1 MRNSSLVKWLC
12 AENVTGLKPVT
23 EAADYSRFDVRDSK
37 FERKKQM
44 ITSYHDLEV
53 YKRSYGLAL
62 KVHKMSLQFP
72 RHEMYEIGSQL
83 RRAAIS
89 IPLNIAEGY
98 GRKKHVND
106 FKNFLINA
114 LGSCNEV
121 AVLIEMV
128 KDLGYEITDY
138 EELKEE
144 YDHLG
149 RQLNRLIQTWK

>member
-1 MRNSSLVKWLC
+1 
-12 AENVTGLKPVT
+12 
-23 EAADYSRFDVRDSK
+23 
-37 FERKKQM
+37 M
-44 ITSYHDLEV
+44 IQSYHDLEV
-53 YKRSYGLAL
+53 YKRSYVLAL
-62 KVHKMSLQFP
+62 RVHKISLQFP

-114 LGSCNEV
+114 LDSCNEV
-121 AVLIEMV
+121 SVLIKMV
-128 KDLGYEITDY
+128 KDLGYNIPEY
-138 EELKEE
+138 EELNEE

-149 RQLNRLIQTWK
+149 RQLNKLIQTWK

>member
-1 MRNSSLVKWLC
+1 
-12 AENVTGLKPVT
+12 
-23 EAADYSRFDVRDSK
+23 
-37 FERKKQM
+37 M
-44 ITSYHDLEV
+44 IQSYHDLEV

-62 KVHKMSLQFP
+62 RVHKISLQFP

-89 IPLNIAEGY
+89 ILLNIAEGY

-121 AVLIEMV
+121 SVLIEMV
-128 KDLGYEITDY
+128 KDLVYNIPEY
-138 EELKEE
+138 EELNEE

-149 RQLNRLIQTWK
+149 RQLNKLIQTWK

>member
-1 MRNSSLVKWLC
+1 
-12 AENVTGLKPVT
+12 
-23 EAADYSRFDVRDSK
+23 
-37 FERKKQM
+37 M
-44 ITSYHDLEV
+44 IKSYHDLEV
-53 YKRSYGLAL
+53 YKKSYELAL
-62 KVHKMSLQFP
+62 KVHKISLQFP
-72 RHEMYEIGSQL
+72 KHEMYEIGSQL

-121 AVLIEMV
+121 TVLIRMV
-128 KDLGYEITDY
+128 KDLEYEIQEY

-149 RQLNRLIQTWK
+149 RQLNRLVQTWK